1 MLRRREQESN
11 NGTASWMNTYGDM
24 VTLLLT
30 FFVLLYSFSSVD
42 AVKWQ
47 ALVVSL
53 SGGNKGVLKSE
64 AEVTEL
70 DKANDFV
77 MDEFSQLKSEL
88 EEFHALYENISDYL
102 HENGLEAQIIISKTD
117 SEIQI
122 RFADNVLFDSG
133 KANIKTE
140 ALEILEKITFAL
152 SSYKETIRMVRIEGH
167 TDNVVINTQQFPSN
181 WELSTARAVE
191 VLRFLVERRQFD
203 PKTVSAVGYGE
214 YHPIAE
220 NTTDTGRASNRRVDF
235 VISRNA
241 RE

>member
-1 MLRRREQESN
+1 
-11 NGTASWMNTYGDM
+11 
-24 VTLLLT
+24 
-30 FFVLLYSFSSVD
+30 
-42 AVKWQ
+42 
-47 ALVVSL
+47 
-53 SGGNKGVLKSE
+53 
-64 AEVTEL
+64 
-70 DKANDFV
+70 